1 MKNRIVTRIAVGSTL
16 LVCGAVA
23 ASGTAEA
30 AGGGGGG
37 GRGISPRPLMHRLSN
52 VTHLANVEDSPLGDT
67 VSFVNEK
74 LPREASSRI
83 ALR

>member
-16 LVCGAVA
+16 LVCGAVS

-37 GRGISPRPLMHRLSN
+37 GGISPRPLMHRLSN

>member
-1 MKNRIVTRIAVGSTL
+1 MTRIAVGSTL
-16 LVCGAVA
+16 LVCGAVS

-30 AGGGGGG
+30 AGGGGV
-37 GRGISPRPLMHRLSN
+37 SPRPLMHRLSN

>member
-1 MKNRIVTRIAVGSTL
+1 MTRIAVGSTL
-16 LVCGAVA
+16 LVCGAVSA
-23 ASGTAEA
+23 AGTAEA
-30 AGGGGGG
+30 AGGGG
-37 GRGISPRPLMHRLSN
+37 GISPRPLMHRLSN

-67 VSFVNEK
+67 VSFVNDK

>member
-16 LVCGAVA
+16 LVCGAVS

-37 GRGISPRPLMHRLSN
+37 GISPRPLMHRLSN
-52 VTHLANVEDSPLGDT
+52 VTHVANVEDSPLGDT